1 MYTCINSFAAILN
14 GLHQE
19 KKFIKRNDLSCVCL
33 NSLQIIVIYTIIFKF
48 YKFDALKLIYN
59 NEIDLYTL
67 FKFLLITVYGFSAY
81 ILSPVCLYT
90 FNISWTQS
98 CDNTH
103 TYTRLQLKVCEIKTI
118 FNHANRFVFG
128 CDLL

>member
-48 YKFDALKLIYN
+48 YKFDALKWIYN

-81 ILSPVCLYT
+81 I
-90 FNISWTQS
+90 
-98 CDNTH
+98 
-103 TYTRLQLKVCEIKTI
+103 
-118 FNHANRFVFG
+118 
-128 CDLL
+128 

>member
-1 MYTCINSFAAILN
+1 MACTKK
-14 GLHQE
+14 

-33 NSLQIIVIYTIIFKF
+33 NSLQIIVIYTIVFKF

-81 ILSPVCLYT
+81 I
-90 FNISWTQS
+90 
-98 CDNTH
+98 
-103 TYTRLQLKVCEIKTI
+103 
-118 FNHANRFVFG
+118 
-128 CDLL
+128 